1 MGSATDSDGFRVG
14 DGFTLR
20 DEFTVREA
28 LDGYFEAAGLPADGG
43 YAQKWVKL
51 QVGRVFV
58 FAFPNTQSRI
68 RAVKFH
74 DIHHLATGYETTWT
88 GEAEIGAWEIAS
100 GCADHT
106 AAWIL
111 NLYAMAL
118 GLCFA
123 PRAVYRAFV
132 RGRHSRNC
140 YCESY
145 DDELLDQKI
154 GLLRERLGLR
164 GAEIVPRPTDRLT
177 FVGGSMTGLMLQFV
191 SGLPLYA
198 LLCWLI
204 A

>member
-1 MGSATDSDGFRVG
+1 
-14 DGFTLR
+14 
-20 DEFTVREA
+20 
-28 LDGYFEAAGLPADGG
+28 
-43 YAQKWVKL
+43 
-51 QVGRVFV
+51 
-58 FAFPNTQSRI
+58 
-68 RAVKFH
+68 
-74 DIHHLATGYETTWT
+74 
-88 GEAEIGAWEIAS
+88 
-100 GCADHT
+100 
-106 AAWIL
+106 
-111 NLYAMAL
+111 MAL

-145 DDELLDQKI
+145 DDGLLDQKI
-154 GLLRERLGLR
+154 GPLRERRGLR

>member
-1 MGSATDSDGFRVG
+1 MRSVTDPDESTVH
-14 DGFTLR
+14 

-28 LDGYFEAAGLPADGG
+28 LDGYFKAAGFPTDGG
-43 YAQKWVKL
+43 YTDKWVKL
-51 QVGRVFV
+51 QVAGVFV
-58 FAFPNTQSRI
+58 FAFPNNQSRI
-68 RAVKFH
+68 RAVRFH
-74 DIHHLATGYETTWT
+74 DVHHVATGYATTWT

-118 GLCFA
+118 GLYFA

-140 YCESY
+140 YRECY
-145 DDELLDQKI
+145 DEALLEQKI
-154 GLLRERLGLR
+154 GSLRERLGLR
-164 GAEIVPRPTDRLT
+164 SAETLSRPADGAV
-177 FVGGSMTGLMLQFV
+177 FVGWSMAGLMLQFV

-198 LLCWLI
+198 LLFWLI

>member
-1 MGSATDSDGFRVG
+1 MRSVTDPDESTVH
-14 DGFTLR
+14 

-28 LDGYFEAAGLPADGG
+28 LDGYFEAAGFPADGG
-43 YAQKWVKL
+43 YTDKWVKL
-51 QVGRVFV
+51 QVGGVFV
-58 FAFPNTQSRI
+58 FAFPNNQSRI
-68 RAVKFH
+68 RAVRFH
-74 DIHHLATGYETTWT
+74 DVHHVATGYATTWT

-154 GLLRERLGLR
+154 GPLRERLGLR

-177 FVGGSMTGLMLQFV
+177 FVGGSMTGLM
-191 SGLPLYA
+191 
-198 LLCWLI
+198 
-204 A
+204 

>member
-1 MGSATDSDGFRVG
+1 MGSATESDGLMVV
-14 DGFTLR
+14 DEFTLR
-20 DEFTVREA
+20 DELTVREA
-28 LDGYFEAAGLPADGG
+28 LDRYFEAAGFPADGG

-68 RAVKFH
+68 RAVRFH

-140 YCESY
+140 YYESY

-154 GLLRERLGLR
+154 GPLRQRLGLR
-164 GAEIVPRPTDRLT
+164 GAEIVPRPADRLA
-177 FVGGSMTGLMLQFV
+177 FVGWSMTGLMLQV
-191 SGLPLYA
+191 ISGLPIYA
-198 LLCWLI
+198 LLWWLI
-204 A
+204 P